1 MSGLISKHR
10 SDSAITVESDDTIL
24 TLSKGDI
31 FYLKEYLGTYT
42 FIDSDD
48 DSLNISK
55 SDFDDLISNHVELVV
70 VDAPSIYTFL
80 QEQTNYN
87 VKPKLLANIATG
99 NTNDIRTRKATR
111 VILDFLGEDLY
122 DAACDAGILIVLL
135 SYLAGNYCGRTD
147 GPKCLDLINTW
158 GNPTKETEVKTS
170 KSSKVNRAFKNGN
183 YTKVDGYMRLKD
195 GTEFDFNVVPI
206 EKFYAAYDPDNLVDT
221 LKDVGIRT
229 EDAVIRL
236 IGKKD
241 HKELTT
247 PHQVNKYLKKV
258 CG

>member
-10 SDSAITVESDDTIL
+10 SDSAITVESDDTLL
-24 TLSKGDI
+24 TVSKGEI

-48 DSLNISK
+48 DSLPISQ
-55 SDFDDLISNHVELVV
+55 SDFDDLISKHVELVV
-70 VDAPSIYTFL
+70 VDAPSIYNFL
-80 QEQTNYN
+80 QKQTGYN

-99 NTNDIRTRKATR
+99 NTNDIKTCKATR
-111 VILDFLGEDLY
+111 VILDFLGDELY
-122 DAACDAGILIVLL
+122 DASCDAGLLIVML

-147 GPKCLDLINTW
+147 GPKCLDLITKY
-158 GNPTKETEVKTS
+158 GNPTKVEEPKVSKSKKTKPPIETE
-170 KSSKVNRAFKNGN
+170 
-183 YTKVDGYMRLKD
+183 YQKVDGYMRLKD
-195 GTEFDFNVVPI
+195 GTDFDFNVVDI
-206 EKFYAAYDPDNLVDT
+206 QKFYNAYDPDNLVDT

-236 IGKKD
+236 IGKKN